1 MLMGWWGW
9 PITALGV
16 VMAIAILL
24 DVVLS
29 VFHLDLSGPIST
41 ATQRVI
47 ARFMVLLSKRFR
59 WARRN
64 LLALIGPA
72 AIVSTLFVWVGLFIL
87 SFALLVWPHMNGE
100 AFSSSSGPKPLGFT
114 DALYYSGG
122 TGTVLGFGDITPQT
136 PVWKILAFVEAGL
149 GFALM
154 TAIITYMLTV
164 TSAVAERN
172 ALSNEVLGETDRA
185 GDAVN
190 HLILS
195 FNYEDVSGLHH
206 RLQGLLDGLQ
216 GLRARLRELPVIDL
230 YYRSRDPSR
239 DFEPMMR
246 AITEMT
252 IAGQLLC
259 SDERAKRLYL
269 TVEGLA
275 RATTDVMNLVV
286 TRQMSREVLYKFQH
300 PEPEQRDVKFLEDVR
315 GHLVEGIGAEY
326 LTHSAAADEAA
337 LVLAFRLRLFLKEID
352 RLTGW
357 SIDHIADAD
366 RELYSWDTGF
376 DHIEGITR
384 VEPE

>member
-100 AFSSSSGPKPLGFT
+100 AFSSSSGPEPLGFT

-172 ALSNEVLGETDRA
+172 ALSNEVLGETDQA
-185 GDAVN
+185 GHAVN

-195 FNYEDVSGLHH
+195 FNYEDISGLHN

-216 GLRARLRELPVIDL
+216 GLRARLRELPVIEL

-269 TVEGLA
+269 TVEGLV

-286 TRQMSREVLYKFQH
+286 ARQMSDEVLYKFQH
-300 PEPEQRDVKFLEDVR
+300 PEPEQRDVQFLEDVR
-315 GHLVEGIGAEY
+315 GRLVEGIGAEY

-366 RELYSWDTGF
+366 RELYRWDTDF
-376 DHIEGITR
+376 DHIGGITR

>member
-1 MLMGWWGW
+1 MEWWGW
-9 PITALGV
+9 PVTALGV

-41 ATQRVI
+41 ATQRAI
-47 ARFMVLLSKRFR
+47 ARFMVL
-59 WARRN
+59 
-64 LLALIGPA
+64 
-72 AIVSTLFVWVGLFIL
+72 
-87 SFALLVWPHMNGE
+87 PHMNE
-100 AFSSSSGPKPLGFT
+100 ESFSSASGLEPLSFI

-122 TGTVLGFGDITPQT
+122 TGMVLGYGDITPQS

-172 ALSNEVLGETDRA
+172 ALANEVLGETDQA
-185 GDAVN
+185 GHAVN

-195 FNYEDVSGLHH
+195 FNYEDVSGLHN

-216 GLRARLRELPVIDL
+216 GLRARLRELPVIEL

-252 IAGQLLC
+252 I
-259 SDERAKRLYL
+259 
-269 TVEGLA
+269 
-275 RATTDVMNLVV
+275 
-286 TRQMSREVLYKFQH
+286 
-300 PEPEQRDVKFLEDVR
+300 
-315 GHLVEGIGAEY
+315 
-326 LTHSAAADEAA
+326 
-337 LVLAFRLRLFLKEID
+337 
-352 RLTGW
+352 
-357 SIDHIADAD
+357 
-366 RELYSWDTGF
+366 
-376 DHIEGITR
+376 
-384 VEPE
+384 

>member
-47 ARFMVLLSKRFR
+47 ARFMVLISKRFR

-100 AFSSSSGPKPLGFT
+100 AFSSSSGPEPLGFT

-172 ALSNEVLGETDRA
+172 ALSNEVLGETDQA
-185 GDAVN
+185 GHAVN

-195 FNYEDVSGLHH
+195 FNYEDISGLHN

-216 GLRARLRELPVIDL
+216 GLRARLRELPVIEL

-269 TVEGLA
+269 TVEGLV

-286 TRQMSREVLYKFQH
+286 ARQMSGEVLYKFQH
-300 PEPEQRDVKFLEDVR
+300 PEPEQRDVQFLEDVR
-315 GHLVEGIGAEY
+315 GRLVEGIGAEY

-366 RELYSWDTGF
+366 RELYRWDADF

>member
-1 MLMGWWGW
+1 MGWWGW

-16 VMAIAILL
+16 VMAIAVLI

-41 ATQRVI
+41 GTQRAI
-47 ARFMVLLSKRFR
+47 SRCMVLLSRRFR
-59 WARRN
+59 RARRS

-72 AIVSTLFVWVGLFIL
+72 ALVSTLLVWVGLFIL
-87 SFALLVWPHMNGE
+87 AFALIVWPHMHGE
-100 AFSSSSGPKPLGFT
+100 AFSSASGLEPLGFI

-122 TGTVLGFGDITPQT
+122 TGTVLGFGDITPQSPT
-136 PVWKILAFVEAGL
+136 WKILAFVEAGL

-172 ALSNEVLGETDRA
+172 ALANEVLRETDQA
-185 GDAVN
+185 GDGVN

-195 FNYEDVSGLHH
+195 FNYEGVSGLQD

-216 GLRARLRELPVIDL
+216 GLRARLREIPVIDL

-246 AITEMT
+246 AIAEMT

-259 SDERAKRLYL
+259 ADEGAKRLYL
-269 TVEGLA
+269 TVEGLV
-275 RATTDVMNLVV
+275 RATTDLMNLVV
-286 TRQMSREVLYKFQH
+286 ARHMSGEVRHKFQH
-300 PEPEQRDVKFLEDVR
+300 PEPDQRDGEFLEDVR
-315 GHLVEGIGAEY
+315 G
-326 LTHSAAADEAA
+326 
-337 LVLAFRLRLFLKEID
+337 RL
-352 RLTGW
+352 
-357 SIDHIADAD
+357 
-366 RELYSWDTGF
+366 
-376 DHIEGITR
+376 IEGIS
-384 VEPE
+384 PEYL

>member
-1 MLMGWWGW
+1 
-9 PITALGV
+9 
-16 VMAIAILL
+16 
-24 DVVLS
+24 
-29 VFHLDLSGPIST
+29 
-41 ATQRVI
+41 
-47 ARFMVLLSKRFR
+47 LLS
-59 WARRN
+59 
-64 LLALIGPA
+64 
-72 AIVSTLFVWVGLFIL
+72 
-87 SFALLVWPHMNGE
+87 
-100 AFSSSSGPKPLGFT
+100 
-114 DALYYSGG
+114 
-122 TGTVLGFGDITPQT
+122 VLGFGDITPQS

-172 ALSNEVLGETDRA
+172 ALANEVLSETGRA
-185 GDAVN
+185 GNGVN

-195 FNYEDVSGLHH
+195 FNYEGVSAGLHD

-216 GLRARLRELPVIDL
+216 GLQARLRKLPVIDL

-246 AITEMT
+246 AIAEMT

-286 TRQMSREVLYKFQH
+286 ARHMSGEVRDKFQH
-300 PEPEQRDVKFLEDVR
+300 PKPERMDMKFLEDVR
-315 GHLVEGIGAEY
+315 GRLIEGIGTEY
-326 LTHSAAADEAA
+326 LPNSAAADEAA
-337 LVLAFRLRLFLKEID
+337 LVLACRLRLFLEEID

-357 SIDHIADAD
+357 SIDHVAGADATSAHH
-366 RELYSWDTGF
+366 L
-376 DHIEGITR
+376 
-384 VEPE
+384 

>member
-1 MLMGWWGW
+1 MGWWGW

-41 ATQRVI
+41 ATQRAI
-47 ARFMVLLSKRFR
+47 SRLMVLLSKRFR
-59 WARRN
+59 WARRS

-87 SFALLVWPHMNGE
+87 AFALIVWPHMYGE
-100 AFSSSSGPKPLGFT
+100 AFSSASGLELLGFI

-122 TGTVLGFGDITPQT
+122 TGTVLGFGDITPQSAT
-136 PVWKILAFVEAGL
+136 WKILAFVEAGL

-172 ALSNEVLGETDRA
+172 ALANEVLSETDQA
-185 GDAVN
+185 GDGVN

-195 FNYEDVSGLHH
+195 FNYEDVSGLHD
-206 RLQGLLDGLQ
+206 RLQGLLDGLH

-239 DFEPMMR
+239 DFEPMIR

-259 SDERAKRLYL
+259 SNERTKCLYL
-269 TVEGLA
+269 TVEGLV

-286 TRQMSREVLYKFQH
+286 ARHMSGEVRHKFQH
-300 PEPEQRDVKFLEDVR
+300 PKPGQRDVKFLEDVR
-315 GHLVEGIGAEY
+315 GRLVEGIGAEY

-366 RELYSWDTGF
+366 RELYSWDTDF

-384 VEPE
+384 VESE

>member
-1 MLMGWWGW
+1 MEWWGW
-9 PITALGV
+9 PVTALGV

-41 ATQRVI
+41 ATQRAI
-47 ARFMVLLSKRFR
+47 ARFMVL
-59 WARRN
+59 
-64 LLALIGPA
+64 
-72 AIVSTLFVWVGLFIL
+72 
-87 SFALLVWPHMNGE
+87 PHMNE
-100 AFSSSSGPKPLGFT
+100 ESFSSASGLEPLSFI

-122 TGTVLGFGDITPQT
+122 TGMVLGYGDITPQS

-172 ALSNEVLGETDRA
+172 ALANEVLGETDQA
-185 GDAVN
+185 GHAVN

-195 FNYEDVSGLHH
+195 FNYEDVSGLHN

-216 GLRARLRELPVIDL
+216 GLRARLRELPVIEL

-259 SDERAKRLYL
+259 SDVRTKSLYL

-286 TRQMSREVLYKFQH
+286 TRQMSGEVLHKFQH

-315 GHLVEGIGAEY
+315 GRLVEGIGTEY
-326 LTHSAAADEAA
+326 LTHSAAGDEAA
-337 LVLAFRLRLFLKEID
+337 LALACRLRLFL
-352 RLTGW
+352 
-357 SIDHIADAD
+357 
-366 RELYSWDTGF
+366 
-376 DHIEGITR
+376 
-384 VEPE
+384 